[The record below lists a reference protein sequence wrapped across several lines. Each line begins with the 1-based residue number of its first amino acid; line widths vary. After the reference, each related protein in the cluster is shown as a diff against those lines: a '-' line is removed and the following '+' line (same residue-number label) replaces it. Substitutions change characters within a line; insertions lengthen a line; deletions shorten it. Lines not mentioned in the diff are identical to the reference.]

1 MKSIEFLATYLKSIT
16 TLNCDEIIIQA
27 KEMYKKEIIAKY
39 DQGSIETYNHLIKK
53 INPSRF
59 KDDKV
64 QSGGSSD
71 GYM

>member
-1 MKSIEFLATYLKSIT
+1 MKSIEFLANYLKSNT

-27 KEMYKKEIIAKY
+27 KEMYKKELIAKY
-39 DQGSIETYNHLIKK
+39 DQGSIETYNYWMKK

-59 KDDKV
+59 KDDVV
-64 QSGGSSD
+64 QKGGSSD